1 MESIEIWKTH
11 PIFDLYQGSTEGRI
25 RFLKTGK
32 VLNPR
37 TTCTGYQHV
46 QVRGLSTADQRNML
60 VSRFIYS
67 CFNEDFNLDS
77 DLQIDHLNDNPL
89 DNSLANLDPK
99 TRQENNRKAQKNRDM
114 EKIRSGK
121 AMNIL
126 AENTET
132 GERRLFRS
140 KYQCSRFFGKSP
152 AMVYFALNK
161 LNLIRHLL
169 QNGVPWEIREPTQEE
184 LEALPFS
191 TLESARSA

>member
-1 MESIEIWKTH
+1 MEHLEVWKTH
-11 PIFDLYQGSTEGRI
+11 PVFDLYQGSTEGRV

-32 VLNPR
+32 VLSPMILDS
-37 TTCTGYQHV
+37 GYYNV
-46 QVRGLSTADQRNML
+46 SVRGATTKQRKIL
-60 VSRFIYS
+60 VHRFIYS
-67 CFNEDFNLDS
+67 CFNEDFSLDS

-89 DNSLANLDPK
+89 DNGLANLDPK

-161 LNLIRHLL
+161 LNLIRHIL
-169 QNGVPWEIREPTQEE
+169 QNGVRWEIREPTQEE

-191 TLESARSA
+191 TLESVRSA

>member
-1 MESIEIWKTH
+1 MEHLEVWKTH
-11 PIFDLYQGSTEGRI
+11 PVFDLYQGSTEGRV

-32 VLNPR
+32 VLSPMILDS
-37 TTCTGYQHV
+37 GYYNV
-46 QVRGLSTADQRNML
+46 SVRGATTKQRKIL
-60 VSRFIYS
+60 VHRFIYS

-89 DNSLANLDPK
+89 DNGLANLDPK

-169 QNGVPWEIREPTQEE
+169 QNGVRWEIREPTQEE

-191 TLESARSA
+191 TLESVQSA

>member
-1 MESIEIWKTH
+1 MEHLEVWKTH
-11 PIFDLYQGSTEGRI
+11 PVFDLYQGSTEGRV

-32 VLNPR
+32 VLSPMILDS
-37 TTCTGYQHV
+37 GYYNV
-46 QVRGLSTADQRNML
+46 SVRGATTKQRKIL
-60 VSRFIYS
+60 VHRFIYS

-89 DNSLANLDPK
+89 DNGLANLDPK

-161 LNLIRHLL
+161 LNLIRHIL
-169 QNGVPWEIREPTQEE
+169 QNGVRWEIREPTQEE

>member
-1 MESIEIWKTH
+1 MEHLEVWKTH
-11 PIFDLYQGSTEGRI
+11 PIFDLYQGSTGGRV

-32 VLNPR
+32 VLSPMILDS
-37 TTCTGYQHV
+37 GYYNV
-46 QVRGLSTADQRNML
+46 SVRGATTKQRKIL
-60 VSRFIYS
+60 VHRFIYS

-89 DNSLANLDPK
+89 DNGLANLDPK

-169 QNGVPWEIREPTQEE
+169 QNGVRWEIREPTQEE

-191 TLESARSA
+191 TLESVQSA